1 MFSDTFVNRITT
13 FLSLRDSKLLSTKE
27 RHTDDSLRDCTKRTA
42 HSRQIAILQQK
53 LGSDITRPMGP
64 RLNPEFQN
72 SVQRTTDSGQSPQSI
87 VLHSNRTNSVG
98 GRDPEFVGKE
108 SYRENSM
115 GTTAV
120 CLQHVPSGKEG
131 WRSETSNQ
139 SETTELLC
147 EYGTFQD
154 GRDSLPTQP
163 AKVRRLDGKNRFE
176 RRIFYDPN
184 TGTGQSLPDLQVQRP
199 IIPIQMSTI
208 RPIMC
213 PMGLHQD
220 PKTSRGPAETA
231 RDTTSCLYR
240 RHPDNGGVQRAGPGK
255 RDRSGFLVREPGFC
269 DKQRQE
275 HSRTNTRNRISGIQC
290 KLSEYGIE
298 PSIKEDKTNQIRYKT
313 IMQQCSNNSQETV
326 SIAGTTAGSNKSD
339 SPCSIILP
347 SATEKADH
355 NIGQIQSQL
364 RSSPDFRERRVGG
377 TRMVAE
383 PHVILERQNTDGRET
398 IADNRVRCLK
408 KGLGS
413 DLRGEQDRWSVV
425 KQRVTVP
432 YQYTGSSGSFPCN
445 QMLCQRQESNHN
457 SSQDRQCGSGHI
469 SSRTVV
475 LDM

>member
-1 MFSDTFVNRITT
+1 
-13 FLSLRDSKLLSTKE
+13 
-27 RHTDDSLRDCTKRTA
+27 
-42 HSRQIAILQQK
+42 
-53 LGSDITRPMGP
+53 
-64 RLNPEFQN
+64 
-72 SVQRTTDSGQSPQSI
+72 
-87 VLHSNRTNSVG
+87 
-98 GRDPEFVGKE
+98 
-108 SYRENSM
+108 M

-139 SETTELLC
+139 SETIELLC
-147 EYGTFQD
+147 EYRTFQD

-163 AKVRRLDGKNRFE
+163 GHWMAK
-176 RRIFYDPN
+176 I
-184 TGTGQSLPDLQVQRP
+184 DLKDAYFM
-199 IIPIQMSTI
+199 IPIQEQDRAFRFRDQLFQSTI

-220 PKTSRGPAETA
+220 PKASRDPAETA

-240 RHPDNGGVQRAGPGK
+240 RHPDNGGVQRAGPGEH
-255 RDRSGFLVREPGFC
+255 DRSGFLVREPGLC

-290 KLSEYGIE
+290 KLSEYGAE

-339 SPCSIILP
+339 SPCSIILS

-377 TRMVAE
+377 TRMVVE
-383 PHVILERQNTDGRET
+383 PHVFLERQNSDGRET

-413 DLRGEQDRWSVV
+413 DLQWEQDRWPVV

-432 YQYTGSSGSFPCN
+432 YQHTGSSGSLPCN

-469 SSRTVV
+469 CKQTRGHSIP
-475 LDM
+475 